1 MSRTTIAVASGKGGT
16 GKTTLSVALALA
28 LAKRGE
34 KVRLIDADAE
44 EPNDHL
50 FLDIEPQDPQEV
62 TIPVPF
68 VDEDRCKGHGRC
80 REVCRFN
87 AIAIM
92 DSKPLIFP
100 ELCHGCGACSLAC
113 PEKAIEE
120 KPKVVGW
127 LETAETR
134 GVDFI
139 QGRLKIGEPMVVPVI
154 AALRE
159 READEGWTIIDAPPG
174 TSCPVI
180 ESSKGTDHLF
190 LVTEPT
196 PFGLNDLELAVG
208 MARALGL
215 TFSVIVNRAGLG
227 ERGVY
232 EFCEREGIEIVLE
245 IPFDKHIAATY
256 ARGGTLLDA
265 DEAWEA
271 KLVELAHNTAKEVRP

>member
-1 MSRTTIAVASGKGGT
+1 MNRTTIAIASGKGGT

-28 LAKRGE
+28 LSRQGE

-50 FLDIEPQDPQEV
+50 FLDVEPQDPEEI
-62 TIPVPF
+62 TIPVPT
-68 VDEDRCKGHGRC
+68 VHEDLCKGHGRC

-127 LETAETR
+127 VESAPTSGFEFL
-134 GVDFI
+134 

-154 AALRE
+154 AELRA
-159 READEGWTIIDAPPG
+159 REAKEGWTIIDAPPG

-180 ESSKGTDHLF
+180 ESSRGVDHLF

-208 MARALGL
+208 MARALG
-215 TFSVIVNRAGLG
+215 
-227 ERGVY
+227 
-232 EFCEREGIEIVLE
+232 
-245 IPFDKHIAATY
+245 
-256 ARGGTLLDA
+256 
-265 DEAWEA
+265 
-271 KLVELAHNTAKEVRP
+271 